1 MPRVVLA
8 IALALF
14 TLAGLVAA
22 QQPAAKL
29 AVLIRIEGPIGPAT
43 SEYVGRAMETAAE
56 RQAALVIL
64 QMDTPGG
71 LDTSMRDIIRDVLS
85 SAVPVVGF
93 VAPQGARAASA
104 GTYIMYASHVAAMAP
119 GTNLGAATPV
129 QLGGGSQPLPGG
141 EAPEKDGEGA
151 AGKPGPDAMASKAI
165 NDAAAYI
172 RSLAEL
178 RGRNADWAERAVREA
193 ASLSANQAL
202 KLGVIEVIAEDVASL
217 LAQLDG
223 RTVSVGAGERRLDT
237 DGAVVE
243 VIEPDW
249 RTELLSLLTNP
260 NVAFILMLVGV
271 YGLIFEL
278 SNPGAIFPGV
288 LGAVC
293 LMFGLYALNVL
304 PVNYAGLALVV
315 LGIAFMV
322 AEAFLPSFGVLGIG
336 GLVAFAAGATI
347 LFDTDIPGYS
357 LSWPVIIGTTVVMA
371 AALLLLLAYVVKAQ
385 RRPVTTGQEHMIGA
399 LGRVVEWQGTA
410 GRVRVDGD
418 LWRAVGHPGLA
429 PGKGIRVI
437 KIRGLTLT
445 VEAADNL
452 VDRG

>member
-1 MPRVVLA
+1 MPHFVLG
-8 IALALF
+8 AL
-14 TLAGLVAA
+14 LAVILAAAAAA

-29 AVLIRIEGPIGPAT
+29 AILVRIDGPIGPAT
-43 SEYVGRAMETAAE
+43 SEYVGRAIDTAAE
-56 RQAALVIL
+56 RQAAVIIL

-71 LDTSMRDIIRDVLS
+71 LDTSMREIIRDILAS
-85 SAVPVVGF
+85 PVPVVGF

-141 EAPEKDGEGA
+141 EENGEDDKPA
-151 AGKPGPDAMASKAI
+151 DGKPPPDAMASKAI

-178 RGRNADWAERAVREA
+178 RGRNAEWAVRAVREA

-202 KLGVIEVIAEDVASL
+202 ELGVIDVMAGDAGAL
-217 LAQLDG
+217 LTQLDG
-223 RTVSVGAGERRLDT
+223 RTVSVGGGQRVLDT
-237 DGAVVE
+237 DGAMIE
-243 VIEPDW
+243 IIEPDW

-288 LGAVC
+288 IGAVC

-304 PVNYAGLALVV
+304 PVNYAGLALVI

-347 LFDTDIPGYS
+347 LFDTEVPGFT
-357 LSWPVIIGTTVVMA
+357 LSWPVIIGTTLAMA
-371 AALLLLLAYVVKAQ
+371 AALLLLLGYVVKAQ
-385 RRPVTTGQEHMIGA
+385 RRPVTTGSERMIGNM
-399 LGRVVEWQGTA
+399 GKVVEWHDHG
-410 GRVRVDGD
+410 GLVRVDGD
-418 LWRAVGHPGLA
+418 LWRAVGHPGLV
-429 PGKGIRVI
+429 PGQNVRVL
-437 KIRGLTLT
+437 KMRGVTLT

-452 VDRG
+452 VKRG